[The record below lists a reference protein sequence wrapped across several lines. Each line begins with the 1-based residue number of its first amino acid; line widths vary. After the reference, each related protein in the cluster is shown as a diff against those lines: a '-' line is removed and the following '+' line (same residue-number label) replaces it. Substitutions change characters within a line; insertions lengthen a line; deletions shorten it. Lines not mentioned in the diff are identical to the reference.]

1 MTSILMAMGTLQ
13 NTTDVYLSN
22 MAGTMHMDMANIKG
36 SMDTDIVSSMVGLDL
51 VTVDLDMVDG
61 MILEAYSEIDWY
73 SGSFYSKKH

>member
-61 MILEAYSEIDWY
+61 MILEAYSEID
-73 SGSFYSKKH
+73 